1 MAARR
6 SIAAALAFAV
16 VTLTALNLRAGIAS
30 VAPVLGDISAAF
42 GVGPA
47 IAGTLTALPGLCFAL
62 MGWAAVPIARRF
74 GLSTTLLGGAV
85 ALVVGLAARPW
96 VSSFAPF
103 VALTLLVV
111 GGIAVT
117 NILLPAWIKTYGTAR
132 TVVAL
137 MTTYTTVLGVSSA
150 LGPMSTHLGGWQMSL
165 FVWAIPVVLQVVG
178 WLIACKHTGV
188 DPVQSPDTAAIPMRR
203 SRTAVALL
211 FFFGLQS
218 TMAYAQMGWLPTM
231 LESRGISASRA
242 SLALALI
249 GAINVVGGL
258 IMPVLIER
266 LRDLR
271 PVPLILSAATL
282 AGWLGVLVNASAA
295 PLTWATLMGI
305 GGMCFPLALALI
317 AARTRQP
324 EVTARLSGFVQPGG
338 YILAGVFPFL
348 FGVLAQATGGWEVP
362 LGVLIALTLA
372 MAVAGVAAARSVYID
387 DELLSK

>member
-1 MAARR
+1 M
-6 SIAAALAFAV
+6 
-16 VTLTALNLRAGIAS
+16 
-30 VAPVLGDISAAF
+30 APVLGDISAVF
-42 GVGPA
+42 NVGPA

-62 MGWAAVPIARRF
+62 MGWAAVPIARRC
-74 GLSTTLLGGAV
+74 GLTTTLLGGAV
-85 ALVVGLAARPW
+85 ALVVGLAGRPW
-96 VSSFAPF
+96 VNSFAPF
-103 VALTLLVV
+103 VVLTLLVV

-117 NILLPAWIKTYGTAR
+117 NILLPAWIKTYGNTR

-150 LGPMSTHLGGWQMSL
+150 LGPLTTHLGGWRMSL
-165 FVWAIPVVLQVVG
+165 FLWAIPVALQVVG
-178 WLIACKHTGV
+178 WLVACKRTGV
-188 DPVQSPDTAAIPMRR
+188 DPIQSPDTAVIPMRR

-211 FFFGLQS
+211 FFFGMQS

-231 LESRGISASRA
+231 LESRGVSASRA

-258 IMPVLIER
+258 FMPVLIER

-271 PVPLILSAATL
+271 PVPLVLSAATL
-282 AGWLGVLVNASAA
+282 AGWLGVLINASAA
-295 PLTWATLMGI
+295 PLLWATLMGI
-305 GGMCFPLALALI
+305 GGMCFPLALALL

-362 LGVLIALTLA
+362 LGVLIALTVA
-372 MAVAGVAAARSVYID
+372 MAVAGLAASRPVYID

>member
-150 LGPMSTHLGGWQMSL
+150 LGPMSTHL
-165 FVWAIPVVLQVVG
+165 
-178 WLIACKHTGV
+178 
-188 DPVQSPDTAAIPMRR
+188 
-203 SRTAVALL
+203 
-211 FFFGLQS
+211 
-218 TMAYAQMGWLPTM
+218 
-231 LESRGISASRA
+231 
-242 SLALALI
+242 
-249 GAINVVGGL
+249 
-258 IMPVLIER
+258 
-266 LRDLR
+266 
-271 PVPLILSAATL
+271 
-282 AGWLGVLVNASAA
+282 
-295 PLTWATLMGI
+295 
-305 GGMCFPLALALI
+305 
-317 AARTRQP
+317 
-324 EVTARLSGFVQPGG
+324 
-338 YILAGVFPFL
+338 
-348 FGVLAQATGGWEVP
+348 
-362 LGVLIALTLA
+362 
-372 MAVAGVAAARSVYID
+372 VAGRCRCLCGRS
-387 DELLSK
+387 LSSCR